1 MTNDD
6 RHLLE
11 AYATSG
17 TEAAFAELV
26 RRHFNLVWSA
36 AHRITG
42 DADLARDVAQTVFT
56 DLARK
61 ARHLRADTVLP
72 GWLHRAACLAAHKVN
87 RSNHRRTRRERE
99 AMELVESNRSPGEP
113 AAGAEP
119 VLAQL
124 DDALDTLNRADRD
137 AVLLRYFSKRS
148 LGEVGQTLGVNEEA
162 ARKRVNRAVEKLRA
176 WFARRGVETA
186 GTTVIAALG
195 LAGSQAAPAGLAG
208 TVAAAS
214 FAGMGTLGLYET
226 ILLMKSKLAMGLVAV
241 AAVATPLTYQQIAV
255 QRLRVENAR
264 LEAVQQQARTEA
276 AAAAARAAGTTADK
290 AELEQLRAEHL
301 ELLRLRGEVGLLR
314 AELARARAAEKTVRA
329 AQAGLAAANAAVAE
343 QADAAKATAEQQ
355 ERLVAIKK
363 LNVMKR
369 WALAMHLYAADH
381 QDQFPADFAAMRELF
396 NSSAAGNPGDDE
408 APVLSEDQI
417 EITFRGKLTEIAEPA
432 RTIVLK
438 EKETRAMGG
447 RLSRAYAFA
456 DGHSEIHAAPDGNFT
471 EWERA
476 RGVNP

>member
-6 RHLLE
+6 RQLLE

-36 AHRITG
+36 AHRITR

-61 ARHLRADTVLP
+61 ARHLHADTVLP

-87 RSNHRRTRRERE
+87 RTNQRRTRRERE
-99 AMELVESNRSPGEP
+99 AMELVESNPSADPTAA

-124 DDALDTLNRADRD
+124 DDALDTLARADRE
-137 AVLLRYFSKRS
+137 AVLLRYFSRRS
-148 LGEVGQTLGVNEEA
+148 LGEVGQTLGVNEDA
-162 ARKRVNRAVEKLRA
+162 ARKRVNRAVDKLRA
-176 WFARRGVETA
+176 WFARRGVETGSA
-186 GTTVIAALG
+186 TVIAALG

-208 TVAAAS
+208 TVAASS
-214 FAGMGTLGLYET
+214 FAGMGTLGLVET
-226 ILLMKSKLAMGLVAV
+226 LLLMKSKLALGLVAV
-241 AAVATPLTYQQIAV
+241 AAVATPLTYQQV
-255 QRLRVENAR
+255 SLHRLQAANQQ
-264 LEAVQQQARTEA
+264 LEAARRQDLA
-276 AAAAARAAGTTADK
+276 AAAAAQAAAQAAATNT
-290 AELEQLRAEHL
+290 AELERQQAEHL

-314 AELARARAAEKTVRA
+314 AELAKARVAEKSARA
-329 AQAGLAAANAAVAE
+329 AQAASA
-343 QADAAKATAEQQ
+343 ATATLEAGIDEKEIQEQR
-355 ERLVAIKK
+355 EKLIAIKK

-369 WALAMHLYAADH
+369 WALAMHLYASDH
-381 QDQFPADFAAMRELF
+381 NDQFPDTFALMRELF
-396 NSSAAGNPGDDE
+396 LGTLNGDTVE
-408 APVLSEDQI
+408 GGELVLPEDQI
-417 EITFRGKLTEIAEPA
+417 EITYHGKLTDVAEPA
-432 RTIVLK
+432 RTIVLR
-438 EKETRAMGG
+438 EKEARVSAG
-447 RLSRAYAFA
+447 RLCRAYAFA
-456 DGHSEIHAAPDGNFT
+456 DGHSEIHAAPNGDFT